1 MIAIVDLES
10 LTVPT
15 SMFRIRNAN
24 TIARTCKMILK
35 LTVRT
40 IQVTKYLVEPH
51 SMTQGV

>member
-15 SMFRIRNAN
+15 SMFRMRSAS
-24 TIARTCKMILK
+24 TIATTCKMILK
-35 LTVRT
+35 LTVKT
-40 IQVTKYLVEPH
+40 IHVTKYFVVPH